1 MSMTSNKPYLIR
13 AMYDWIVDN
22 NLTPYLLVNAEYPGV
37 EVPQEHVNG
46 GRIILNISPKSCR
59 GLHLDNDRILFTTRF
74 SGQTMQL
81 FLSPAAVLAVYAKE
95 NGRGMEFG
103 EEYDDPQPPAA
114 STTGT
119 GSSSRSRAKP
129 VLKLV
134 E

>member
-22 NLTPYLLVNAEYPGV
+22 DLTPYILVNAEYPSV
-37 EVPQEHVNG
+37 EVPQDYVNA

-81 FLSPAAVLAVYAKE
+81 FLHPHAVLAIYAKE

-103 EEYDDPQPPAA
+103 EEYNEPPPPPVDIQA
-114 STTGT
+114 
-119 GSSSRSRAKP
+119 GSISRSRTKP